1 MDLHTGGSALSFLL
15 ADILDRMVMIVSRGH
30 GIIESIHM
38 YCDDTY
44 GWSWGSRLRSNTP
57 DSDKRGITLH
67 ILLTAGHMM
76 ECARFSHFI
85 KHKEVAMTTTAN
97 FKIISMG
104 VSDTILTKAPRFF
117 GSSKSILTELFQ
129 NSYRAGAE
137 NIRITWNPE
146 TRVLGFKDDGRGCN
160 PEDLVVVGDSGWD
173 ENSPAIDPAGI
184 GVFSILRPEYC
195 ERVTYRSKDWE
206 MTISPENLETAQ
218 AEMAYLEE
226 HITGMAITIIL
237 TSKADFAKEHFVQKA
252 RGRYPMNITWQELP
266 KEVTTVKAE
275 PILDVAHW
283 ITLDIEG
290 VGKLE
295 IGKRNSFSSTQHFV
309 VWQHAVIDSAA
320 LRDALLNASQKHSPL
335 ANRIFQ
341 YINCVLDVD
350 PNSGIRPKLPDRDDV
365 IADAHLDSATEKI
378 VAEVMNYLLKPLQ
391 PNLWPDRVNGYSY
404 PRIQSELEPVSK
416 VLFMEVPED
425 AVIRKVVSAG
435 WGLQTE
441 ILRHFGYKEISW
453 DELTSYSYST
463 IQDDGMTIEIEWD
476 FLRHYVRNTP
486 VMVVGNE
493 VLAQSLCSQGVYAEV
508 KTKERKDKRDRIRI
522 TGKVYKPD
530 SLIAFAK
537 KITVNGTPVKWLL
550 NHDYDYRKKGPL
562 FITSLSPAEFYR
574 SVKAEHADS
583 NLWVSLV
590 VWQLYREGETYEY
603 AKLGEAEFD
612 LRTSDIADDLCQ
624 DALAVGAP
632 ELLRTAQMK
641 SAYENALRN
650 LHQAARFMNEAEN
663 LLGRIEQPDK
673 QYDAAQDIER
683 LAKRARLLTR
693 KMSKRV
699 KAMTNELD
707 AFMNVSKE
715 AASQ

>member
-1 MDLHTGGSALSFLL
+1 
-15 ADILDRMVMIVSRGH
+15 
-30 GIIESIHM
+30 
-38 YCDDTY
+38 
-44 GWSWGSRLRSNTP
+44 
-57 DSDKRGITLH
+57 
-67 ILLTAGHMM
+67 
-76 ECARFSHFI
+76 
-85 KHKEVAMTTTAN
+85 MTTTAN

-146 TRVLGFKDDGRGCN
+146 TRVLEFKDDGRGCN

-218 AEMAYLEE
+218 AEVTYLEE
-226 HITGMAITIIL
+226 QIVGMTITITL
-237 TSKADFAKEHFVQKA
+237 TSKADFAKEHFIQKA

-335 ANRIFQ
+335 ANRIFR

-391 PNLWPDRVNGYSY
+391 PNLWPDRVNGYSD

-416 VLFMEVPED
+416 VLFMEVLED

-441 ILRHFGYKEISW
+441 ILSHFGYKEISW

-476 FLRHYVRNTP
+476 CLRHYVRNTP
-486 VMVVGNE
+486 VMVVDNE

-522 TGKVYKPD
+522 TCKVYKPD

-603 AKLGEAEFD
+603 AELGEAEFD

-632 ELLRTAQMK
+632 ELLGMAQTK
-641 SAYENALRN
+641 GAYENALRN

-663 LLGRIEQPDK
+663 IFGRIEQPDE
-673 QYDAAQDIER
+673 QYDVTQDVQR
-683 LAKRARLLTR
+683 LAKRTRSLTK
-693 KMSKRV
+693 KMSKRIKV
-699 KAMTNELD
+699 MASELD
-707 AFMNVSKE
+707 AFMNDSKKPP
-715 AASQ
+715 ASKD